1 MVSDETGHEAL
12 KDMDY
17 MLFLKSDEKL
27 VYAAKGNLEK
37 TIDGSIVLTDKKLF
51 FYFVSNIS
59 RDKILIATY
68 PYLKSVKLKKG
79 LIYSSLGIES
89 DKDSYNIYRIK
100 KDQAEELYKLL
111 DNIIRENK

>member
-37 TIDGSIVLTDKKLF
+37 TIDGSIVLTDKKF
-51 FYFVSNIS
+51 W
-59 RDKILIATY
+59 
-68 PYLKSVKLKKG
+68 
-79 LIYSSLGIES
+79 
-89 DKDSYNIYRIK
+89 
-100 KDQAEELYKLL
+100 
-111 DNIIRENK
+111 